1 MVSDMKKYRLKK
13 FYLHPITSYIILTLL
28 VVLFSALFK
37 LFDAQVSYKIVD
49 LSTYSYNQVNVV
61 IENLLSYTGLKYII
75 SNATKNFISFAPLST
90 YLIAALGVCICES
103 SGYLDA
109 ICKKITNRISNKF
122 LTFLVIFISTLSSL
136 INEVGFVILIPIAA
150 ILFKNKKRNPMA
162 GVCAA
167 FAGTAFGYGT
177 TCFVGSQ
184 EVFLI
189 PYTKA
194 AARMLDATF
203 HVSLTSNLYIMI
215 IFSIVLSII
224 GTIIIEKILIKKL
237 GRYREESKEENS
249 IEVIDL
255 DEEDIWVNCYKQKM
269 QFLDEEDI
277 EQKRLKDKIYED
289 KGFKLASIGSF
300 IFILIF
306 VYSLIPGL
314 PLSGLLLDMN
324 ESTYL
329 DQIFGANSYFQDGFS
344 FMISL
349 LLIISGLLYGF
360 GSKKFTNDKEVIN
373 NTNDYLLQIGQMMLL
388 LFVASQFIAIYKMT
402 NFGNYIAGVLVNFLG
417 GFEFGGLP
425 FLIISILVVVLADIF
440 FTNTQS
446 KRIIF
451 STVMVPVLMQSN
463 FAPQFVQFVY
473 RGADSIANGI
483 SPLFAYFVIYIG
495 YLNIYNT
502 KKEKPVTM
510 GEGIKYMLPYF
521 AIIGLTWILLL
532 VGYFIIGLPIGP
544 GVYPVL

>member
-1 MVSDMKKYRLKK
+1 MKKGRLKK
-13 FYLHPITSYIILTLL
+13 FYLHPITSYIILTILII
-28 VVLFSALFK
+28 LFSGLFK

-49 LSTYSYNQVNVV
+49 LSTYSYSQVNVV
-61 IENLLSYTGLKYII
+61 IENLFSYAGLKYII
-75 SNATKNFISFAPLST
+75 SNATRNFISFAPLST

-109 ICKKITNRISNKF
+109 ICKRITNRISNKF

-150 ILFKNKKRNPMA
+150 ILFKNKKRNPMV

-184 EVFLI
+184 EVDLI

-194 AARMLDATF
+194 AARILDPTF

-215 IFSIVLSII
+215 AFSIILSII
-224 GTIIIEKILIKKL
+224 GTIIVEKILIKKL
-237 GRYREESKEENS
+237 GRYREDVKEENS

-255 DEEDIWVNCYKQKM
+255 DEEDI
-269 QFLDEEDI
+269 
-277 EQKRLKDKIYED
+277 EQKRLKEKIYED

-306 VYSLIPGL
+306 IYSVIPGL
-314 PLSGLLLDMN
+314 PLSGLLLDMTEN
-324 ESTYL
+324 TYL
-329 DQIFGANSYFQDGFS
+329 NQIFGENSYFQDGFS

-360 GSKKFTNDKEVIN
+360 GSKKFTSDKEVIN
-373 NTNDYLLQIGQMMLL
+373 NTNDYVLQIGQMMLL
-388 LFVASQFIAIYKMT
+388 LFVAAQFISVYKKS
-402 NFGNYIAGVLVNFLG
+402 NFGNYIAGILANFLS
-417 GFEFGGLP
+417 GFEFGGIT
-425 FLIISILVVVLADIF
+425 FMIIAILVVLVADLF

-446 KRIIF
+446 KWVIF
-451 STVMVPVLMQSN
+451 SAVMVPVLMQSN
-463 FAPQFVQFVY
+463 LSPQFVQFVY

-521 AIIGLTWILLL
+521 VIIGLTWILLL